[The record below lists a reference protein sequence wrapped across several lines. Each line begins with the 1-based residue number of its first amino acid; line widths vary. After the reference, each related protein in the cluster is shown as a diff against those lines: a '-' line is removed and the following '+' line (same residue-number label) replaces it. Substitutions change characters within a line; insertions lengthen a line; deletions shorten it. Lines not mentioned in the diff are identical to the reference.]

1 MKNYFLVLTALLI
14 VSVSATAAPPSD
26 QSIEQMMRVMQVEQA
41 LNQMLAQMETGMHT
55 GMEQSV
61 QQAIQGK
68 TPTDAQK
75 AQIADFEK
83 KLSGI
88 LKDELSFAKMK
99 DVYLQ
104 VYRET
109 FTQEEITSIIA
120 FYGSPAGKAMVEK
133 VPVAMQKAGTLMQS
147 RVGPISQKVQAMVEQ
162 FQKDLQKTK

>member
-1 MKNYFLVLTALLI
+1 MKNYFLGLTALLI

-26 QSIEQMMRVMQVEQA
+26 QSIEQMMRVMQVERM
-41 LNQMLAQMETGMHT
+41 LNQMLTQMEAGMQT
-55 GMEQSV
+55 GMEQGL
-61 QQAIQGK
+61 QQSLQGK
-68 TPTDAQK
+68 TATDAQK
-75 AQIADFEK
+75 AQIAEFQK

-120 FYGSPAGKAMVEK
+120 FYSSPAGKAMVEK
-133 VPVAMQKAGTLMQS
+133 VPVAMQKASTLMQA
-147 RVGPISQKVQAMVEQ
+147 RIGPMTQK
-162 FQKDLQKTK
+162 LQG

>member
-1 MKNYFLVLTALLI
+1 MKNYFLGLTALLI
-14 VSVSATAAPPSD
+14 ASVSTTAAPPSD
-26 QSIEQMMRVMQVEQA
+26 QAIEQMMRVMQVEQM
-41 LNQMLAQMETGMHT
+41 LNQMLTQTEAGMQT
-55 GMEQSV
+55 GMEQSL
-61 QQAIQGK
+61 QQAMQGK

-75 AQIADFEK
+75 AQLVEFEK

-120 FYGSPAGKAMVEK
+120 FYSSPAGKALVEK
-133 VPVAMQKAGTLMQS
+133 VPVAMQKASSLMQA
-147 RVGPISQKVQAMVEQ
+147 RIGPMTQRLQAMIEQ
-162 FQKDLQKTK
+162 FQKEVEKTK